1 MPKTVFETIFDS
13 AYLMFALAASCLLL
27 RSGHNSARWIF
38 GVATLTLFI
47 GDACHLIPRIFAFAH
62 PASAALKRAKGAGRL
77 AASVTMTLYYVMV
90 AYGLARVYSYSFDSA
105 ASVWA
110 AGWIV
115 FVIMAVTR
123 LLLLAFPGNHW
134 LSGAPSGRFPLYRN
148 LPFAMMGALL
158 AAAFLA
164 QWNASPNPNP
174 FKPMPLAILLSF
186 AFYLPVALDDGRHPK
201 RGMLMIPKTLT
212 YVWMTVT
219 YLRLTP

>member
-1 MPKTVFETIFDS
+1 MRHVRVFETIFDS
-13 AYLMFALAASCLLL
+13 AYLMFALIASCLLL

-38 GVATLTLFI
+38 GAATLTLFV
-47 GDACHLIPRIFAFAH
+47 GDACHLIPRMFAFAH
-62 PASAALKRAKGAGRL
+62 PSSAALVRAKGAGRL

-90 AYGLARVYSYSFDSA
+90 AYGFARVYSYSLDNA
-105 ASVWA
+105 AAVWMT
-110 AGWIV
+110 GWIV
-115 FVIMAVTR
+115 FIILAVIR

-164 QWNASPNPNP
+164 QRSASLNPL
-174 FKPMPLAILLSF
+174 KPMPLAILLSF

-201 RGMLMIPKTLT
+201 RGMLMIPKTLV
-212 YVWMTVT
+212 YVWMTVM
-219 YLRLTP
+219 YLQLTR